1 MAIGPFGK
9 GKREI
14 TAPIGRRGGAGATP
28 QQASANQDEA
38 YVPQHAA
45 SQGEGSV
52 PQQAAS
58 PLPQARGARAAA
70 PGVPQQAASPAPHV
84 PGTHAEASLPRR
96 VSAQAPSPYAEAT
109 TPLVEPAG
117 ATLPRP
123 AAGAAPAQ
131 PRSNLRPA
139 SLGTRFS
146 RKRAQR
152 PRKPRKP
159 NKLALLISA
168 WWNRLIGA
176 VYSGS
181 LSSQTEQYAAHNTT
195 QDYIWNSV
203 GLGAWGV
210 VFPILSIVTTQ
221 LVNVDA
227 AGRFSMAFV
236 TGTLLLFIANYGV
249 RTYQVSDIDETHS
262 FWDYQVN
269 RIATCLAM
277 LAAGFAY
284 CKFRG
289 YDAQMFTLSMGMFLY
304 RAIDGLADVYEGR
317 LQQMDKLYLA
327 GVSQAVRSAAVIV
340 GYTVLIFITHD
351 LGIAGIAM
359 AVGAIASFVL
369 LTLPL
374 TYFETPRSARPTVTG
389 VKDLFVQCFPLFVAL
404 FLYNLIDNMP
414 KFSMEGA
421 LPYAD
426 QLYFNALFSPAHI
439 IIMAIGFIYK
449 PQLTRL
455 AEIWADPKRR
465 VRFDLIVLAVLAIIV
480 VLTLGVAAFMG
491 TIGIPITSFLYGVDF
506 EQFRGLCYVMIATG
520 GVCAAIDF
528 LYQIITVLRRQKAVT
543 RVYLLTLGFSL
554 FIPPLL
560 IGFTGLTG
568 AVLGY
573 LIVMCILLVLLVTE
587 YLSIHAEL
595 SETMKALHF
604 HREDKPAV
612 REEPAAVAKAGMN
625 EGERAE

>member
-1 MAIGPFGK
+1 MDNPFKRGSGK
-9 GKREI
+9 AAQTG
-14 TAPIGRRGGAGATP
+14 GRRHARIEEDGADVRTRRGR
-28 QQASANQDEA
+28 D
-38 YVPQHAA
+38 
-45 SQGEGSV
+45 
-52 PQQAAS
+52 
-58 PLPQARGARAAA
+58 ARR
-70 PGVPQQAASPAPHV
+70 
-84 PGTHAEASLPRR
+84 
-96 VSAQAPSPYAEAT
+96 
-109 TPLVEPAG
+109 
-117 ATLPRP
+117 PRP
-123 AAGAAPAQ
+123 SRQERTRRAK
-131 PRSNLRPA
+131 RP
-139 SLGTRFS
+139 S
-146 RKRAQR
+146 R
-152 PRKPRKP
+152 
-159 NKLALLISA
+159 LAMLVGN

-195 QDYIWNSV
+195 RDYIWNSV

-210 VFPILSIVTTQ
+210 VFPVLSIVTTQ
-221 LVNVDA
+221 LVGVEQ

-249 RTYQVSDIDETHS
+249 RTFQVSDIAEKHS
-262 FWDYQVN
+262 FADYQAN
-269 RIATCLAM
+269 RVITCIVMMFVGIL
-277 LAAGFAY
+277 Y
-284 CKFRG
+284 CQLRG
-289 YDAQMFTLSMGMFLY
+289 YDPQMFTLCMGMFVY

-327 GVSQAVRSAAVIV
+327 GISQAIRSAAVIIA
-340 GYTVLIFITHD
+340 YSVLILITKSI
-351 LGIAGIAM
+351 GTAGIAM
-359 AVGAIASFVL
+359 AVASVASFVL

-374 TYFETPRSARPTVTG
+374 TYFETPKSAKLSISS

-414 KFSMEGA
+414 KFSMEGV
-421 LPYAD
+421 LSYD
-426 QLYFNALFSPAHI
+426 NQLYFNALFSPAHI
-439 IIMAIGFIYK
+439 IIMVIGFIYK
-449 PQLTRL
+449 PQLMRL

-465 VRFDLIVLAVLAIIV
+465 GRFDLIVLAVLAIIV
-480 VLTLGVAAFMG
+480 ALTFGVAAFMG
-491 TIGIPITSFLYGVDF
+491 TIGIPVMSFLYGVDF
-506 EQFRGLCYVMIATG
+506 EQFRGLCYVMVATG

-595 SETMKALHF
+595 SETLKSY
-604 HREDKPAV
+604 HRGAAEV
-612 REEPAAVAKAGMN
+612 EE
-625 EGERAE
+625 

>member
-1 MAIGPFGK
+1 MPRNPFGK
-9 GKREI
+9 
-14 TAPIGRRGGAGATP
+14 
-28 QQASANQDEA
+28 
-38 YVPQHAA
+38 
-45 SQGEGSV
+45 
-52 PQQAAS
+52 
-58 PLPQARGARAAA
+58 RAAA
-70 PGVPQQAASPAPHV
+70 V
-84 PGTHAEASLPRR
+84 
-96 VSAQAPSPYAEAT
+96 
-109 TPLVEPAG
+109 TPLVRKGRQAVEDRRDAQG
-117 ATLPRP
+117 GQATPNSQ
-123 AAGAAPAQ
+123 AAPNERDAVD
-131 PRSNLRPA
+131 RA
-139 SLGTRFS
+139 STGTRFDHTEPRRPSGPRFS
-146 RKRAQR
+146 RGSRTAK
-152 PRKPRKP
+152 PKKPRKP
-159 NKLALLISA
+159 SRLARLVGGWWDRLIS
-168 WWNRLIGA
+168 A

-181 LSSQTEQYAAHNTT
+181 LSSQTEQYAAHDTT
-195 QDYIWNSV
+195 RDYIWNSV

-221 LVNVDA
+221 LVSVDA

-249 RTYQVSDIDETHS
+249 RTFQVSDIDETHS
-262 FWDYQVN
+262 FGDYQAN
-269 RIATCLAM
+269 RVLTCVGM
-277 LAAGFAY
+277 LLVGFLY
-284 CKFRG
+284 CTLRG
-289 YDAQMFTLSMGMFLY
+289 YDAQMFTLSMGMFVY
-304 RAIDGLADVYEGR
+304 RAVDGLADVYEGR

-327 GVSQAVRSAAVIV
+327 GISQALRSAAVIV
-340 GYTVLIFITHD
+340 AYTVLIFISHD
-351 LGIAGIAM
+351 LGVAGIAM

-374 TYFETPRSARPTVTG
+374 TFFETPKSTKFSLAG

-414 KFSMEGA
+414 KFSMEGV

-439 IIMAIGFIYK
+439 IIMVIGFIYK
-449 PQLTRL
+449 PQLMRL
-455 AEIWADPKRR
+455 AEIWADPSRR
-465 VRFDLIVLAVLAIIV
+465 VRFDLIVIAVLAVIV
-480 VLTLGVAAFMG
+480 ALTGGVAAFMG
-491 TIGIPITSFLYGVDF
+491 TVGIPIMSFLYGVDF

-554 FIPPLL
+554 FVPPLL

-595 SETMKALHF
+595 SESL
-604 HREDKPAV
+604 RDL
-612 REEPAAVAKAGMN
+612 RSRRRSAA
-625 EGERAE
+625 E

>member
-1 MAIGPFGK
+1 MDNPFKRGSGK
-9 GKREI
+9 AAQTG
-14 TAPIGRRGGAGATP
+14 GRRHARIEEDGADVRTRRGR
-28 QQASANQDEA
+28 D
-38 YVPQHAA
+38 
-45 SQGEGSV
+45 
-52 PQQAAS
+52 
-58 PLPQARGARAAA
+58 ARR
-70 PGVPQQAASPAPHV
+70 
-84 PGTHAEASLPRR
+84 
-96 VSAQAPSPYAEAT
+96 
-109 TPLVEPAG
+109 
-117 ATLPRP
+117 PRP
-123 AAGAAPAQ
+123 SRQERTRRAK
-131 PRSNLRPA
+131 RP
-139 SLGTRFS
+139 S
-146 RKRAQR
+146 R
-152 PRKPRKP
+152 
-159 NKLALLISA
+159 LAMLVGN

-195 QDYIWNSV
+195 RDYIWNSV

-210 VFPILSIVTTQ
+210 VFPVLSIVTTQ
-221 LVNVDA
+221 LVGVEQ

-249 RTYQVSDIDETHS
+249 RTFQVSDIAEKHS
-262 FWDYQVN
+262 FADYQAN
-269 RIATCLAM
+269 RVITCIVMMFVGIL
-277 LAAGFAY
+277 Y
-284 CKFRG
+284 CQLRG
-289 YDAQMFTLSMGMFLY
+289 YDPQMFTLCMGMFVY

-327 GVSQAVRSAAVIV
+327 GISQAIRSAAVIIA
-340 GYTVLIFITHD
+340 YSVLILITKSI
-351 LGIAGIAM
+351 GTAGIAM
-359 AVGAIASFVL
+359 AVASVASFVL

-374 TYFETPRSARPTVTG
+374 TYFETPKSAKLSISS

-414 KFSMEGA
+414 KFSMEGV
-421 LPYAD
+421 LSYD
-426 QLYFNALFSPAHI
+426 NQLYFNALFSPAHI
-439 IIMAIGFIYK
+439 IIMVIGFIYK
-449 PQLTRL
+449 PQLMRL

-465 VRFDLIVLAVLAIIV
+465 GRFDLIVLAVLAIIV
-480 VLTLGVAAFMG
+480 ALTFGVAAFMG
-491 TIGIPITSFLYGVDF
+491 TIGIPIMSFLYGVDF
-506 EQFRGLCYVMIATG
+506 EQFRGLAYVMVATG

-595 SETMKALHF
+595 SETLKSYRKSSA
-604 HREDKPAV
+604 RES
-612 REEPAAVAKAGMN
+612 
-625 EGERAE
+625 AE

>member
-38 YVPQHAA
+38 YFPQHAA

-70 PGVPQQAASPAPHV
+70 PGVPQQAASPASHV

-96 VSAQAPSPYAEAT
+96 ASAQAPSPYAEAT

-236 TGTLLLFIANYGV
+236 TGCCSSSPTTACAPTRSPTSTR
-249 RTYQVSDIDETHS
+249 RT
-262 FWDYQVN
+262 
-269 RIATCLAM
+269 
-277 LAAGFAY
+277 
-284 CKFRG
+284 
-289 YDAQMFTLSMGMFLY
+289 
-304 RAIDGLADVYEGR
+304 
-317 LQQMDKLYLA
+317 
-327 GVSQAVRSAAVIV
+327 RS
-340 GYTVLIFITHD
+340 GT
-351 LGIAGIAM
+351 
-359 AVGAIASFVL
+359 
-369 LTLPL
+369 
-374 TYFETPRSARPTVTG
+374 
-389 VKDLFVQCFPLFVAL
+389 
-404 FLYNLIDNMP
+404 
-414 KFSMEGA
+414 
-421 LPYAD
+421 
-426 QLYFNALFSPAHI
+426 
-439 IIMAIGFIYK
+439 
-449 PQLTRL
+449 TR
-455 AEIWADPKRR
+455 
-465 VRFDLIVLAVLAIIV
+465 
-480 VLTLGVAAFMG
+480 
-491 TIGIPITSFLYGVDF
+491 
-506 EQFRGLCYVMIATG
+506 
-520 GVCAAIDF
+520 
-528 LYQIITVLRRQKAVT
+528 
-543 RVYLLTLGFSL
+543 
-554 FIPPLL
+554 
-560 IGFTGLTG
+560 
-568 AVLGY
+568 
-573 LIVMCILLVLLVTE
+573 
-587 YLSIHAEL
+587 
-595 SETMKALHF
+595 
-604 HREDKPAV
+604 
-612 REEPAAVAKAGMN
+612 
-625 EGERAE
+625 

>member
-1 MAIGPFGK
+1 MKNP
-9 GKREI
+9 
-14 TAPIGRRGGAGATP
+14 
-28 QQASANQDEA
+28 
-38 YVPQHAA
+38 
-45 SQGEGSV
+45 
-52 PQQAAS
+52 
-58 PLPQARGARAAA
+58 
-70 PGVPQQAASPAPHV
+70 
-84 PGTHAEASLPRR
+84 
-96 VSAQAPSPYAEAT
+96 
-109 TPLVEPAG
+109 
-117 ATLPRP
+117 
-123 AAGAAPAQ
+123 
-131 PRSNLRPA
+131 
-139 SLGTRFS
+139 FS
-146 RKRAQR
+146 RKRDIPVPKVGSRPTRRPAPQAGDVSKASIREEAARQQERFHAPDDPPSSGANPSAGGRASQAFRGTRGTSPSMRIGGAGQREDASTADARASKAGRRGRAAKPKR
-152 PRKPRKP
+152 PRKPS
-159 NKLALLISA
+159 KLALLVSG
-168 WWNRLIGA
+168 WWDRLISA

-181 LSSQTEQYAAHNTT
+181 LTSQTEQYDAHNTT

-221 LVNVDA
+221 LISVDA

-249 RTYQVSDIDETHS
+249 RTFQVSDIEETHS
-262 FWDYQVN
+262 FADYQAN
-269 RIATCLAM
+269 RAITCAGM
-277 LAAGFAY
+277 LLVGFLY
-284 CKFRG
+284 CTVRG
-289 YDAQMFTLSMGMFLY
+289 YDGQMFTLSMGMFVY
-304 RAIDGLADVYEGR
+304 RAVDGLADVYEGR

-327 GVSQAVRSAAVIV
+327 GISQALRSAAVIV
-340 GYTVLIFITHD
+340 AYSVLVFLTHD

-374 TYFETPRSARPTVTG
+374 TYFETPKSARMSLSG
-389 VKDLFVQCFPLFVAL
+389 VRDLFVQCFPLFVAL

-414 KFSMEGA
+414 KFSMEGV

-439 IIMAIGFIYK
+439 IIMVIGFIYK
-449 PQLTRL
+449 PQLMRL
-455 AEIWADPKRR
+455 AEIWADPRRR

-480 VLTLGVAAFMG
+480 ALTLGVAAFMG
-491 TIGIPITSFLYGVDF
+491 TAGIPIMSFLYGVDF

-528 LYQIITVLRRQKAVT
+528 LYQIITVLRRQRAVT

-554 FIPPLL
+554 FVPPLL

-595 SETMKALHF
+595 SESLRDLRSRR
-604 HREDKPAV
+604 RERV
-612 REEPAAVAKAGMN
+612 TE
-625 EGERAE
+625 